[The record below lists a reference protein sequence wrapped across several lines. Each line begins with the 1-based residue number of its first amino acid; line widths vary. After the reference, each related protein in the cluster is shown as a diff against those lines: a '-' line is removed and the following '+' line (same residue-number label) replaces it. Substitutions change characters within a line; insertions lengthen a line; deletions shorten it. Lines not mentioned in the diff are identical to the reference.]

1 LLLGLDVGTT
11 RVKAMLL
18 DGSGAEHGLAVEPTP
33 FVRRPAGV
41 EMDVVDLERALQ
53 SVLDALGPARE
64 RVAAAG
70 VAGMAESGAPMA
82 GGRSTAPIIAW
93 HDGRGEQTVARLEA
107 RFGPA
112 LARRTGRQVRS
123 VSSVA
128 KLGWLLEHGVD
139 PASRWLGVP
148 ELFLYL
154 FTGAESTEHSL
165 AARTGAYDVAE
176 GDWLPEV
183 AECLGVAPDAFPPV
197 RAAGA
202 VMGHLSE
209 AASVSYGLPAGIPVT
224 LAGHD
229 HLAAANG
236 LAVEETDLLN
246 SVGTAET
253 VLRRHGTVPDVERA
267 LGLGLAVTVWPGG
280 EAWGVLGSATRSGIV
295 LGTLAASL
303 GQSME
308 ELDRLAEEA
317 GPGTAASAPG
327 RAAARI
333 TLAPGLEIADGPPGV
348 LWAGALRALTART
361 VATAARTAALLG
373 PHRRL
378 VVFGGGS
385 RSRPWLA
392 AKAEMAGVPVLRS
405 TAAEAAARGAALAAG
420 AAAGWWPAP
429 SAGPAPVLEPVVH
442 FGGHPRAPGASD

>member
-1 LLLGLDVGTT
+1 MLLGLDVGTT

-18 DGSGAEHGLAVEPTP
+18 DASGAGHGLAVEPTP
-33 FVRRPAGV
+33 FVRRPEGV
-41 EMDVVDLERALQ
+41 EMDVVDLERTLQ

-82 GGRSTAPIIAW
+82 QGRSTAPIIAW
-93 HDGRGEQTVARLEA
+93 HDGRGERTVARLEA

-128 KLGWLLEHGVD
+128 KLGWLLEHGVV
-139 PASRWLGVP
+139 PPWRWLGVP
-148 ELFLYL
+148 ELCLYL
-154 FTGAESTEHSL
+154 LTGAEATEHSL
-165 AARTGAYDVAE
+165 AARTGAYAVAE

-183 AECLGVAPDAFPPV
+183 AECLRVAPEAFPPV

-209 AASVSYGLPAGIPVT
+209 AASVWYGLPAGIPVT

-236 LAVEETDLLN
+236 LAVDETDLLN

-253 VLRRHGTVPDVERA
+253 LLRRHRTVPDVERA

-280 EAWGVLGSATRSGIV
+280 EAWGVFGSAARSGIV

-317 GPGTAASAPG
+317 GPGTAASAG
-327 RAAARI
+327 RAGPRL
-333 TLAPGLEIADGPPGV
+333 TLAPGLEIPDGPPGV

-429 SAGPAPVLEPVVH
+429 SAGPAPALEPVE
-442 FGGHPRAPGASD
+442 GPD